1 MRKSVSTLVI
11 AWVIFVGG
19 IGSDAHAPDKA
30 GPSANGTFQFTVG
43 DGSVRYVSFD
53 ARILKDNKVTG
64 EMTYTDPSAS
74 PEVDTDSGDSASTT
88 TGLSVKAS
96 FDCLVINGNRA
107 VMSGVI
113 VESNVGAALG
123 RRVLLVVEDN
133 EQGINALDLDKLSW
147 GVYKP
152 HKMDWN
158 PADAE
163 LENDTGASTTT
174 GLSVKASF
182 DCLVINGNRAVMS
195 GVIVESN
202 VGAALGRRVLLV
214 VEDNEQ
220 GINALDLDKLSW
232 GVYKPHKM
240 DWNPA
245 DAELEN
251 DTGA

>member
-113 VESNVGAALG
+113 VESNIGAALG
-123 RRVLLVVEDN
+123 QRVLLVVEDN
-133 EQGINALDLDKLSW
+133 DQGNNASDLDKLSW

-152 HKMDWN
+152 RNLNWT

-163 LENDTGASTTT
+163 LENDTGASLRWIATDLERPDDVGIPSHPDTTI
-174 GLSVKASF
+174 GCQSF
-182 DCLVINGNRAVMS
+182 PISSYAFVD
-195 GVIVESN
+195 VEH
-202 VGAALGRRVLLV
+202 A
-214 VEDNEQ
+214 
-220 GINALDLDKLSW
+220 
-232 GVYKPHKM
+232 PH
-240 DWNPA
+240 
-245 DAELEN
+245 E
-251 DTGA
+251 